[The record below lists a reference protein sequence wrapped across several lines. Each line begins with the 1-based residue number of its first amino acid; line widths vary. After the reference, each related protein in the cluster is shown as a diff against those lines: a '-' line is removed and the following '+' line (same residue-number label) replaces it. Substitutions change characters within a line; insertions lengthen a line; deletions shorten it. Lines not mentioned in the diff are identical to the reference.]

1 MKYCNGTNRGLES
14 VQDKDELRTMLTDKN
29 WSFTKEE
36 LDAIIHNEFFN
47 DANPLDIELVDLVV
61 TRTLLLKGIQ
71 PNDDLLQKEREK
83 MISEVLRELLK
94 LKK

>member
-1 MKYCNGTNRGLES
+1 MKYCDGTNRNLKSVLE
-14 VQDKDELRTMLTDKN
+14 KGELRAMLADKS
-29 WSFTKEE
+29 WSFTAEE

-94 LKK
+94 FNK

>member
-1 MKYCNGTNRGLES
+1 MFK
-14 VQDKDELRTMLTDKN
+14 
-29 WSFTKEE
+29 
-36 LDAIIHNEFFN
+36 

-83 MISEVLRELLK
+83 MISDVLRELLK
-94 LKK
+94 FNK

>member
-1 MKYCNGTNRGLES
+1 
-14 VQDKDELRTMLTDKN
+14 MLADRN

-36 LDAIIHNEFFN
+36 LDAIIRNEFFD

-61 TRTLLLKGIQ
+61 TRTLLLKGIK

-83 MISEVLRELLK
+83 MISDVLRELLK
-94 LKK
+94 FNK

>member
-1 MKYCNGTNRGLES
+1 MKYCDGTNRGLEL
-14 VQDKDELRTMLTDKN
+14 VQDKDELRTMLADKN
-29 WSFTKEE
+29 WSFTNEE

-71 PNDDLLQKEREK
+71 PNDDLLQREREK

-94 LKK
+94 RKK

>member
-1 MKYCNGTNRGLES
+1 MKYCDGTKRRLES

-29 WSFTKEE
+29 WSFTAEE

-47 DANPLDIELVDLVV
+47 DANPLDIELVDLVI
-61 TRTLLLKGIQ
+61 TRALLLKGMQ
-71 PNDDLLQKEREK
+71 PNDDLLQKEREE

-94 LKK
+94 RKK

>member
-1 MKYCNGTNRGLES
+1 MKYCDGSSRGLAS
-14 VQDKDELRTMLTDKN
+14 VQDKCELRTVLADRN

-36 LDAIIHNEFFN
+36 LDAIIRNEFFD

-83 MISEVLRELLK
+83 MISDVLRELLK
-94 LKK
+94 FNK

>member
-1 MKYCNGTNRGLES
+1 MKYCDGTKCNLES
-14 VQDKDELRTMLTDKN
+14 VLDKDELQAMLADKD
-29 WSFTKEE
+29 WSFTAEE

-47 DANPLDIELVDLVV
+47 DANPLDIELVDLVI
-61 TRTLLLKGIQ
+61 TRVLLLKGMQ

-94 LKK
+94 RKK

>member
-1 MKYCNGTNRGLES
+1 MKYCDGSSRGLAS
-14 VQDKDELRTMLTDKN
+14 VQDKGELRTVLADRN

-36 LDAIIHNEFFN
+36 LDAIIRNEFFD

-71 PNDDLLQKEREK
+71 PNDDLLQKEQEK
-83 MISEVLRELLK
+83 MISDVLRELLK
-94 LKK
+94 FNK

>member
-1 MKYCNGTNRGLES
+1 MKYCDGSSRGLAS
-14 VQDKDELRTMLTDKN
+14 VHDKGELQTVLADRN

-36 LDAIIHNEFFN
+36 LDAIIRNEFFD

-83 MISEVLRELLK
+83 MISDVLRELLK
-94 LKK
+94 FNK

>member
-1 MKYCNGTNRGLES
+1 MKYCDGSSRGLAS
-14 VQDKDELRTMLTDKN
+14 VQDKGELQTVLADRN

-36 LDAIIHNEFFN
+36 LDAIIRNEFFD

-83 MISEVLRELLK
+83 MISDVLRELLK
-94 LKK
+94 FNK